1 LSEKPNAFLE
11 MKSQS
16 KNVWAFI
23 LIERKEEEEEEQKE
37 D

>member
-16 KNVWAFI
+16 RNAWAFL
-23 LIERKEEEEEEQKE
+23 LIERKEEEEQKE